1 MKKGKGERGKGN
13 WIRENRE
20 GRMEK
25 RGRENGKEGRE
36 KLERRKDKGKEGR
49 GGEKM
54 LKEEVTHEKGEL
66 RRE

>member
-36 KLERRKDKGKEGR
+36 KGESRKEKGKEGR
-49 GGEKM
+49 EK
-54 LKEEVTHEKGEL
+54 ENVEG
-66 RRE
+66 RRRRD